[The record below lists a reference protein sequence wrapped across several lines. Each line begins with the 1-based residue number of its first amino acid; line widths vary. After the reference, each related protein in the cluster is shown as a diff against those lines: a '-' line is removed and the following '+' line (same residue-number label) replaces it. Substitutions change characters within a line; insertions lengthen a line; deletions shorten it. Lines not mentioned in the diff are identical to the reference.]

1 MYDFTR
7 FLKIVGMIIAAISII
22 ILFLIALDKITI
34 YVEDVGVVSKETVN
48 LTIIDEDYIRR
59 YLGGEETIFV
69 VDYDGV
75 KYTLPSVSTGYVRT
89 YHVDDMIPV
98 KVVKYESGYTRL
110 SVDLTAIGGDLV
122 CFSKKLI

>member
-1 MYDFTR
+1 MYDFTK
-7 FLKIVGMIIAAISII
+7 FLKAIGIMIAAVSII

-75 KYTLPSVSTGYVRT
+75 KYTLPSVSTDCVRT

-98 KVVKYESGYTRL
+98 KVVKYDTGYTRL
-110 SVDLTAIGGDLV
+110 SVDLTAIEE
-122 CFSKKLI
+122 I

>member
-1 MYDFTR
+1 MYDFTK
-7 FLKIVGMIIAAISII
+7 FLKAIGMIIAAISIM
-22 ILFLIALDKITI
+22 ILSLIALDKIAI
-34 YVEDVGVVSKETVN
+34 YAEDVGAVSKETIN
-48 LTIIDEDYIRR
+48 LTIIDEDYVRR

-98 KVVKYESGYTRL
+98 KVVKCESGYTRL
-110 SVDLTAIGGDLV
+110 SVDMSAVSQFDLRGEL
-122 CFSKKLI
+122 S

>member
-1 MYDFTR
+1 MYDFTK
-7 FLKIVGMIIAAISII
+7 FLKAIGMIIAAISIM
-22 ILFLIALDKITI
+22 ILSLIAFDKIAI
-34 YVEDVGVVSKETVN
+34 YAEDVGAVSKETIN
-48 LTIIDEDYIRR
+48 LTIIDEDYVRR

-110 SVDLTAIGGDLV
+110 SVDMSAVSQFDLRGEL
-122 CFSKKLI
+122 S

>member
-1 MYDFTR
+1 MYDFTK
-7 FLKIVGMIIAAISII
+7 FLKAIGIMIAAVSII
-22 ILFLIALDKITI
+22 ILFIIALDKITI
-34 YVEDVGVVSKETVN
+34 YVEDVGVFSKETVN

-75 KYTLPSVSTGYVRT
+75 KYTLPSVSTDCVRT

-98 KVVKYESGYTRL
+98 KVVKYDTGYTRL
-110 SVDLTAIGGDLV
+110 SVDLTAIGEILYV
-122 CFSKKLI
+122 F

>member
-1 MYDFTR
+1 MYDFTK
-7 FLKIVGMIIAAISII
+7 FLKAIGIMIAAVSII

-34 YVEDVGVVSKETVN
+34 YVEDVGVVPKETVN

-75 KYTLPSVSTGYVRT
+75 KYTLPSVSTDCVRT

-98 KVVKYESGYTRL
+98 KVVKYDTGYTRL
-110 SVDLTAIGGDLV
+110 SVDLTAIGE
-122 CFSKKLI
+122 I

>member
-1 MYDFTR
+1 MYDFTK
-7 FLKIVGMIIAAISII
+7 FLKAIGMIIAAISIM
-22 ILFLIALDKITI
+22 ILSLIAFDKIAI
-34 YVEDVGVVSKETVN
+34 YAEDVGAVSKETIN
-48 LTIIDEDYIRR
+48 LTIIDEDYVRR

-98 KVVKYESGYTRL
+98 KVVKYDTGYTRL
-110 SVDLTAIGGDLV
+110 SVDLTAIGE
-122 CFSKKLI
+122 I